1 MFLKIFNVPET
12 EDLLADDD
20 IDLDANIINDI
31 KF

>member
-1 MFLKIFNVPET
+1 MFLKMFNVPET
-12 EDLLADDD
+12 EDLLVDDD